1 MMREG
6 ILVAEESPEV
16 LMSRCNTTTLE
27 EAFLKESRKQNN
39 SSSKFQVPARI
50 IQKGLKKCELI
61 YKVIRYKT
69 RRAKRFVC

>member
-27 EAFLKESRKQNN
+27 EAFLKEIRKQNN
-39 SSSKFQVPARI
+39 SSPVKVLALL
-50 IQKGLKKCELI
+50 KGLKKMRF
-61 YKVIRYKT
+61 KVQSRMIRLEEQN
-69 RRAKRFVC
+69 VLSVDH

>member
-39 SSSKFQVPARI
+39 FSSKSQVLALL
-50 IQKGLKKCELI
+50 KGLKK
-61 YKVIRYKT
+61 KN
-69 RRAKRFVC
+69 AS